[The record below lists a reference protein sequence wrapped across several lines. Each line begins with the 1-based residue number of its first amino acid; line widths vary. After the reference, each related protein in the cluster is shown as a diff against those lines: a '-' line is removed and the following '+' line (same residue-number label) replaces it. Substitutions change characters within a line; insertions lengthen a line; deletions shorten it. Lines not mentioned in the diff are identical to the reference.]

1 MKTEEG
7 ENEKGPEMPAEQEG
21 QELDGEAVF
30 TVPAVPVKNEKDI
43 LELIK
48 QENSWEQILYDVVA
62 IENIDPWNLD
72 LNVLATGFAE
82 YIATIKELDFRIP
95 AKWIIIACIL
105 LRIKS
110 DYIRILKVEEK
121 SHEEELT
128 GLDELEEL
136 SEMGL
141 IEEQPRLEVE
151 PLDVIPRRKPVRQIT
166 IAELVDSLK
175 KVIRTEERRDNR
187 LEQRRGRIQISN
199 EDITRRIDNLY
210 NKIGEMLSAIRED
223 EIRFSRLV
231 GSWKRGEVV
240 DTFLPLIHLDQEKK
254 VQCRQESIFDEI
266 FIKKREE
273 IKKAKAG

>member
-7 ENEKGPEMPAEQEG
+7 ENEKGPEMPAGQDG